1 MITSIEGRRVASGV
15 DWIDI
20 AVGPVTLRVRVPQPA
35 AAELGRVDSTIRLHT
50 YLMSKEDGI
59 TLFGFPTEDERTAFE
74 LLIGVTGIGPRLAL
88 AVLSRMSP
96 EALSL
101 AVASG
106 DTATFKGIPGV
117 GARTAARIL
126 VDMKGKLDTRVTVS
140 PVAQHDVE
148 VVEALTA
155 LGYTIGEAR
164 DAVSTL
170 PPDSDMA
177 FEERIRISIQR
188 IATG

>member
-1 MITSIEGRRVASGV
+1 MITSIEGKRVASGV

-20 AVGPVTLRVRVPQPA
+20 AVGPVTLRVRMPRPA
-35 AAELGRVDSTIRLHT
+35 VEELGRVDGSVRLHT
-50 YLMSKEDGI
+50 YLLSKEDGI

-106 DTATFKGIPGV
+106 DTAAFRGIPGV
-117 GARTAARIL
+117 GARTAARIVL
-126 VDMKGKLDTRVTVS
+126 DLKGKLDTRVTVS
-140 PVAQHDVE
+140 PVAQYNVE

-155 LGYTIGEAR
+155 LGYTPGEAR
-164 DAVSTL
+164 EAVSTL
-170 PPDSDMA
+170 PPDSDMP